1 MLSAVAFLSY
11 PYQASKVKAA
21 DYLSNFLERCTF
33 FVLLFS
39 YFWFPVLLVKITG
52 HYNTEAM
59 SLLLGSG
66 GLDKSLLPPKSKYSK
81 EFQK

>member
-33 FVLLFS
+33 FVLFIQ
-39 YFWFPVLLVKITG
+39 LLLGSGVVKITG

-66 GLDKSLLPPKSKYSK
+66 GLDKSPSTQIQI
-81 EFQK
+81 F